1 MKLRIQANSIRLRLK
16 QAEVK
21 TLVEGGEVLEEC
33 RTAPDS
39 LIYAL
44 RPTAEAAMSATFASG
59 RLTVHLP
66 AEWLANWDTDD
77 RVGFTGTDGGLELLV
92 EKDWK
97 CMNPAAP
104 SDNEDC
110 FENPVGCH
118 E

>member
-1 MKLRIQANSIRLRLK
+1 MKLRIQSGSIRLRLK

-21 TLVEGGEVLEEC
+21 TLVQGGEVREEC
-33 RTAPDS
+33 PTAPMA
-39 LIYAL
+39 LVYAL
-44 RPTAEAAMSATFASG
+44 RPSEAAAMTATFTEG
-59 RLTVHLP
+59 LLTVHLP
-66 AEWLANWDTDD
+66 AVWLTHWDTDD
-77 RVGFTGTDGGLELLV
+77 RVGFDETDGGLRLLV

-97 CMNPAAP
+97 CVNPAAP